1 MRTLLALLLLIP
13 SLSWG
18 KEIFL
23 NCEVQNAKKNE
34 HLDITV
40 VIKDFPLNAKI
51 ILFSRD
57 VRNELK
63 LSQSEI
69 EYSFSGKAISSWLV
83 NRNELMMKKLE
94 NDKYENIEGTLNKIS
109 LELEIKHIDD
119 DKQKVE
125 WGTIDATRISPYKC
139 YKTSK
144 KI

>member
-1 MRTLLALLLLIP
+1 MKTLLALLLLIP

-23 NCEVQNAKKNE
+23 NCEVQNAKNE

-40 VIKDFPLNAKI
+40 IIKDFPLNAKI

-69 EYSFSGKAISSWLV
+69 EYFFFWKSYF
-83 NRNELMMKKLE
+83 
-94 NDKYENIEGTLNKIS
+94 
-109 LELEIKHIDD
+109 
-119 DKQKVE
+119 
-125 WGTIDATRISPYKC
+125 
-139 YKTSK
+139 
-144 KI
+144 